1 MKRFY
6 IYIFHELFIRD
17 RYAKRK
23 NRKLLGGSWKKN
35 YIYPWNKITRFHLSF
50 DIKEEEIALRDYA
63 FKRSQETNRLL
74 YIKGWSIELKKKKE
88 KKKKR
93 KASKISRKI
102 QKMGC
107 WKEREEEDKKNF
119 PFYRSNLR
127 DKPSLKRSHV
137 DFHRR
142 SFIRGSGK
150 VSSVRNRFLGE
161 EDKKKENGEDKGR
174 RQALGDLLNTPWWRW
189 CAQTF
194 AILYS
199 SSFKGRIRIVLE
211 EQERT

>member
-1 MKRFY
+1 MNCS
-6 IYIFHELFIRD
+6 
-17 RYAKRK
+17 YATATR
-23 NRKLLGGSWKKN
+23 NERIVN
-35 YIYPWNKITRFHLSF
+35 YLEVAERKITFTRGIKSLVSIYLLILKKEKSLYEITLLNDPKKLIDYYISKVDLS
-50 DIKEEEIALRDYA
+50 
-63 FKRSQETNRLL
+63 N
-74 YIKGWSIELKKKKE
+74 WKKKKE

-93 KASKISRKI
+93 KASKISRKF
-102 QKMGC
+102 KK
-107 WKEREEEDKKNF
+107 WAAERREEEDKKNF

-127 DKPSLKRSHV
+127 DKPSSKRSHV

-161 EDKKKENGEDKGR
+161 EDKKKENGEDKGG

>member
-1 MKRFY
+1 MNCS
-6 IYIFHELFIRD
+6 
-17 RYAKRK
+17 YATATR
-23 NRKLLGGSWKKN
+23 NERIVN
-35 YIYPWNKITRFHLSF
+35 YLEVAERKITFTRGIKSLVSIYLLILKKKKSLYEITLLNDPKKLIDYYISKVDLS
-50 DIKEEEIALRDYA
+50 
-63 FKRSQETNRLL
+63 N
-74 YIKGWSIELKKKKE
+74 WKKKKE

-127 DKPSLKRSHV
+127 DKPSSKRSHV

-142 SFIRGSGK
+142 SFIRESGK

-161 EDKKKENGEDKGR
+161 EDKKKENGEDKGG
-174 RQALGDLLNTPWWRW
+174 RQALGDLLNTLWWRW